1 MQWEEVDLNADYPSS
16 ERYRAVSDKYEYR
29 IFHDPEERHGAGL
42 KWILVVRM
50 FPEGR
55 VPTHVHYGAYRTVE
69 WAKRNAELSEGP
81 ATQEGRR
88 A

>member
-29 IFHDPEERHGAGL
+29 IYHDPEERHGAGL
-42 KWILVVRM
+42 KWILVVRV

-55 VPTHVHYGAYRTVE
+55 VPTHVHHGAYTSVD
-69 WAKRNAELSEGP
+69 WAKRHAELWEGL
-81 ATQEGRR
+81 ATQGG
-88 A
+88 